1 MPSPPIIEL
10 HSVEAVAGHAVAIAG
25 PEPTGRR
32 RLVGIAGPPGV
43 GKSTIAA
50 ALCDVLGRSAV
61 VVGLDGFH
69 LANGQLDRLGL
80 ADRKGAPETFD
91 RAGFVALLDRLRAD
105 HPDQTVYAP
114 RFDRDLEESIAG
126 QIAVEPSHR
135 TVIVE
140 GNYLLL
146 WPEVAGRLDRR
157 IRLEAAFDAD
167 RVRRLVARHVAHGR
181 SPEAA
186 EEWVHRS
193 DEANARLVAGARG
206 SADLVV
212 RVGVW

>member
-1 MPSPPIIEL
+1 MSSPPVIEL
-10 HSVEAVAGHAVAIAG
+10 NSAGAVAGSAVAIAG
-25 PEPTGRR
+25 PKPPGPR

-43 GKSTIAA
+43 GKSTIAT
-50 ALCDVLGRSAV
+50 ALCDALGRSAV

-80 ADRKGAPETFD
+80 ADRKGAPQTFD

-105 HPDQTVYAP
+105 HPEETVFAP
-114 RFDRDLEESIAG
+114 RFDRDLEESVAG
-126 QIAVEPSHR
+126 QIAIEPSHR

-157 IRLEAAFDAD
+157 IHLEAVFDAD

-186 EEWVHRS
+186 EEWVQRS

>member
-1 MPSPPIIEL
+1 MSSPPVIEL
-10 HSVEAVAGHAVAIAG
+10 NSADAVAGSALALAG
-25 PEPTGRR
+25 PKPPGRR

-43 GKSTIAA
+43 GKSTIAT
-50 ALCDVLGRSAV
+50 ALCDALGRSAV

-105 HPDQTVYAP
+105 HPEQTVFAP

-126 QIAVEPSHR
+126 QIAIEPSHR

-157 IRLEAAFDAD
+157 IHLEAVLDAD

-186 EEWVHRS
+186 EEWVLRS
-193 DEANARLVAGARG
+193 DEANARLVAGSRG

-212 RVGVW
+212 GVGVW